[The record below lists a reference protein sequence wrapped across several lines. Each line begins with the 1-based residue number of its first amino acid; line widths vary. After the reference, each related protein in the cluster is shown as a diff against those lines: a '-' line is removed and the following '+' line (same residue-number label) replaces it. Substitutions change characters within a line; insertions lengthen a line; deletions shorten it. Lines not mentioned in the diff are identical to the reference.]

1 MSQNHSYKTNTLR
14 YALAYA
20 GTLALVAT
28 VALFPSAVNETV
40 IAQLRGFSFVQ
51 EAVTA
56 SGQLSIQSSRHNAQS
71 LTAWLLFLVLFGAC
85 LSSATSQK
93 AVQFASIRQELYAAP
108 RLTKKHYRIP
118 EIRGPSL

>member
-1 MSQNHSYKTNTLR
+1 MPNGQHTKTNTLR

-40 IAQLRGFSFVQ
+40 VAQLRGFSFVQ
-51 EAVTA
+51 ESVSAT
-56 SGQLSIQSSRHNAQS
+56 GQLTIQTSRSNAQS
-71 LTAWLLFLVLFGAC
+71 LTAWLMLLVLFGSC
-85 LSSATSQK
+85 LVGASAK
-93 AVQFASIRQELYAAP
+93 AQAQFASFAP
-108 RLTKKHYRIP
+108 SHYQTRVVQKSHYLIP